1 MKVAIIGGGA
11 SGLFCA
17 SLLAQD
23 GFELTLFEKNQVL
36 GRKLS
41 TTGNGRGNLANENTK
56 LENFSTNSP
65 NQFKNWFEKLDET
78 TLFKA
83 LETLGIVLTKDIR
96 GRYYPFS
103 FEAKAVSA
111 VFSEGL
117 YYKGI
122 RVRLNTEVKKVEKT
136 KTGFKL
142 VYGEGES
149 GFFDVVILA
158 TGGLAAPQLGASD
171 FGLKVL
177 KGFGHH
183 IYPTYPAIVHL
194 KSECVHLKKLDGLK
208 WRTRLSFKGAEK
220 DYLDEVHF
228 AKDALSGPCAFQA
241 SIHYQKLE
249 NKPKEVSLDFLPDM
263 EIASLMGHFLERK
276 STFFSSSSTFLF
288 TGLLPEKLGQVL
300 LKEKALLDKKLK
312 HVTEPEL
319 LALSE
324 ITKDFIIPL
333 SGTREY
339 KFAQS
344 TLGGASIDEF
354 DSEKMHS
361 RHVENLYATGEVLDV
376 CGDCGGYNLYFAW
389 LSGLLVARAIIEK
402 SKTRGE

>member
-17 SLLAQD
+17 SLLAE
-23 GFELTLFEKNQVL
+23 GNFELTLFEKNQVL

-41 TTGNGRGNLANENTK
+41 TTGNGRGNLANENTR

-65 NQFKNWFEKLDET
+65 NQFKNWFKKLDET

-83 LETLGIVLTKDIR
+83 LEDFGIVLKKDGR

-103 FEAKAVSA
+103 FEAKAVTN

-122 RVRLNTEVKKVEKT
+122 RLKLNTEVKKVEKE

-142 VYGEGES
+142 VYGEAET
-149 GFFDVVILA
+149 GFFDIVILA

-171 FGLKVL
+171 FGLEVL

-194 KSECVHLKKLDGLK
+194 KSECAYLKKLDGLK
-208 WRTRLSFKGAEK
+208 WRARLSFKGEAK
-220 DYLDEVHF
+220 CYLDEVHF

-241 SIHYQKLE
+241 SIFYQKLDK
-249 NKPKEVSLDFLPDM
+249 KPKEASLDFLPDWD
-263 EIASLMGHFLERK
+263 EANLMKHFLARK
-276 STFFSSSSTFLF
+276 SKFFSSSSTFLL

-300 LKEKALLDKKLK
+300 LKEAAFLDKKLK
-312 HVTEPEL
+312 NVTEAEL
-319 LALSE
+319 LRLLKL
-324 ITKDFIIPL
+324 TKGFLVPV

-344 TLGGASIDEF
+344 TLGGASLDEF
-354 DSEKMHS
+354 DTEKMNS
-361 RHVENLYATGEVLDV
+361 CYAENLYAIGEVLDV

-389 LSGLLVARAIIEK
+389 LSSILVARAIIEK
-402 SKTRGE
+402 SKTKGD